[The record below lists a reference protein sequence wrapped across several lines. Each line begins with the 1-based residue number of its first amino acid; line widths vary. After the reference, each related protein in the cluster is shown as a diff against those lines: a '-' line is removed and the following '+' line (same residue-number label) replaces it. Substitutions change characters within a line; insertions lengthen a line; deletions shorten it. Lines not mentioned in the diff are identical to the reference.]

1 MDKKKNINIIDT
13 IYTDATYAARYGLDI
28 FLTIL
33 IVGIILCLI
42 GYFSMLN
49 NLQSLRANWDTEKCK
64 PTNLPFV
71 HIINPDP
78 NLTAQEQI
86 NNNINECLKDGVKNM
101 AMGSL
106 NDIFDKFNVFHDL
119 KTFFDDFVQLIQ
131 SIFLWLFNTIAYLMN
146 LLLSLLQKTFLG
158 FTHIFLK
165 IDDMFNKF
173 LGIIVTNLFIFIQ
186 ILNMGIAFILNFA
199 SIATIMIIIPLKI
212 TLVILL
218 GMIVILGLLILIL
231 SFLESAFLASLF
243 LAFLAPPIGLA
254 IGILSVILALLLI
267 AFIGTII
274 MLIIMTIIAG
284 ALIHIQNTAQRFI
297 APSLKQGRNVKLSPQ
312 FPSSSTTRDRAN
324 NSNLDK
330 KIKNFLDNPINFG

>member
-64 PTNLPFV
+64 PANLPFV

-106 NDIFDKFNVFHDL
+106 NDVFDKFNVFHDL
-119 KTFFDDFVQLIQ
+119 KTFFDDFVHLVQ
-131 SIFLWLFNTIAYLMN
+131 SIFLWLFNSIAYLIN

-173 LGIIVTNLFIFIQ
+173 LGIIVTNLFIFLQ

-199 SIATIMIIIPLKI
+199 SIATIMIMTPLTI
-212 TLVILL
+212 TAAILS
-218 GMIVILGLLILIL
+218 GIIVILGLLVFVL
-231 SFLESAFLASLF
+231 SFFAWW
-243 LAFLAPPIGLA
+243 PPIGFVV
-254 IGILSVILALLLI
+254 GILSGILVVLLLS
-267 AFIGTII
+267 FIGTII
-274 MLIIMTIIAG
+274 MIVIMSIITG

-297 APSLKQGRNVKLSPQ
+297 APSLKQGRNVNPSPQ
-312 FPSSSTTRDRAN
+312 FPSSSTARDRAN
-324 NSNLDK
+324 NKDLNK
-330 KIKNFLDNPINFG
+330 KINNFLNNPVDLGYAK

>member
-64 PTNLPFV
+64 PANLPFV

-131 SIFLWLFNTIAYLMN
+131 SIFLWLFNTIAYLIN

-173 LGIIVTNLFIFIQ
+173 LGIIVTNLFIFLQ

-199 SIATIMIIIPLKI
+199 SIATIMIMIPLKI
-212 TLVILL
+212 TAVILL
-218 GMIVILGLLILIL
+218 GMIVILGPLVFVL
-231 SFLESAFLASLF
+231 SFFAWW
-243 LAFLAPPIGLA
+243 PPIGVVV
-254 IGILSVILALLLI
+254 GILSLILALLLL
-267 AFIGTII
+267 AFIGTFI
-274 MLIIMTIIAG
+274 MIIIMTIITG

-297 APSLKQGRNVKLSPQ
+297 APSLKQGRNVKPSPQ
-312 FPSSSTTRDRAN
+312 FPSSSTARDRAN

-330 KIKNFLDNPINFG
+330 KIKNFLDNPVNFG

>member
-64 PTNLPFV
+64 PANLPFV

-119 KTFFDDFVQLIQ
+119 KTFFDNFVHLVQ
-131 SIFLWLFNTIAYLMN
+131 SIFLWLFNSIAYLIN

-173 LGIIVTNLFIFIQ
+173 LGIIVTNLFIFLQ

-199 SIATIMIIIPLKI
+199 SIATIMIMTPLTI
-212 TLVILL
+212 TAAILA
-218 GMIVILGLLILIL
+218 GITAILGLLVFVL
-231 SFLESAFLASLF
+231 SFFAWW
-243 LAFLAPPIGLA
+243 PPIGVVV
-254 IGILSVILALLLI
+254 GILSAILVLLLL

-274 MLIIMTIIAG
+274 MIVIMSIITG

-297 APSLKQGRNVKLSPQ
+297 APSLKQGRNVNPSPQ
-312 FPSSSTTRDRAN
+312 FPSSSIARDRAN
-324 NSNLDK
+324 NKDLNK
-330 KIKNFLDNPINFG
+330 KINNFLNNPVDLGYAK

>member
-64 PTNLPFV
+64 PANLPFV

-131 SIFLWLFNTIAYLMN
+131 SIFLWLFNTIAYLIN

-173 LGIIVTNLFIFIQ
+173 LGIIVTNLFIFLQ

-212 TLVILL
+212 TLVILT
-218 GMIVILGLLILIL
+218 GIIVILGLVVFVL
-231 SFLESAFLASLF
+231 SFFAWW
-243 LAFLAPPIGLA
+243 PPIGFVV
-254 IGILSVILALLLI
+254 GILSAILSLLLI
-267 AFIGTII
+267 AFVGTII
-274 MLIIMTIIAG
+274 MLIIMTIITG

-297 APSLKQGRNVKLSPQ
+297 APSLKQGRNVKPSPQ
-312 FPSSSTTRDRAN
+312 FPSSSTARDRAN

-330 KIKNFLDNPINFG
+330 KIKNFLDNPVNFG

>member
-49 NLQSLRANWDTEKCK
+49 NLQLLRANWDTEKCK
-64 PTNLPFV
+64 PANLPFV

-131 SIFLWLFNTIAYLMN
+131 SIFLWLFNTIAYLIN

-173 LGIIVTNLFIFIQ
+173 LGIIVTNLFIFLQ

-199 SIATIMIIIPLKI
+199 SIATIMIMIPLKI
-212 TLVILL
+212 TATILI
-218 GMIVILGLLILIL
+218 GIIVILGLLVSIL
-231 SFLESAFLASLF
+231 SLF
-243 LAFLAPPIGLA
+243 AWFPPIGVVV
-254 IGILSVILALLLI
+254 GILSVILSLLLL
-267 AFIGTII
+267 AFIGTIVMMI
-274 MLIIMTIIAG
+274 LMGIVTG
-284 ALIHIQNTAQRFI
+284 GLIHIQNTAQRFI
-297 APSLKQGRNVKLSPQ
+297 APSLKQGRNVKPSPQ
-312 FPSSSTTRDRAN
+312 FPSSSTARDRAN

-330 KIKNFLDNPINFG
+330 KIKNFLDNPVNFG

>member
-64 PTNLPFV
+64 PANLPFV

-131 SIFLWLFNTIAYLMN
+131 SIFLWLFNTIAYLIN

-158 FTHIFLK
+158 FTQIFLK

-173 LGIIVTNLFIFIQ
+173 LGIIVTNLFIFLQ

-199 SIATIMIIIPLKI
+199 SIATIMIMIPLKI
-212 TLVILL
+212 TAVILL
-218 GMIVILGLLILIL
+218 GMIVILGLLIFVL
-231 SFLESAFLASLF
+231 SFLAWL
-243 LAFLAPPIGLA
+243 PPVGFVIS
-254 IGILSVILALLLI
+254 ILSSILALLLLS
-267 AFIGTII
+267 FIGTLI
-274 MLIIMTIIAG
+274 MIIIMTIIAG

-297 APSLKQGRNVKLSPQ
+297 APSLKQGRNVKPSPQ
-312 FPSSSTTRDRAN
+312 FPSSSTARDRAN

-330 KIKNFLDNPINFG
+330 KIKNFLDNPVNFG

>member
-1 MDKKKNINIIDT
+1 MDKKKNINIIDS

-64 PTNLPFV
+64 PANLPFV

-131 SIFLWLFNTIAYLMN
+131 SIFLWLFNTIAYLIN

-173 LGIIVTNLFIFIQ
+173 LGIIVTNLFIFLQ

-199 SIATIMIIIPLKI
+199 SIATIMIMIPLKI
-212 TLVILL
+212 TAAILT
-218 GMIVILGLLILIL
+218 GMIVILGLLILVL
-231 SFLESAFLASLF
+231 SIFAWW
-243 LAFLAPPIGLA
+243 PPIGVVV
-254 IGILSVILALLLI
+254 GILSAILALLLL
-267 AFIGTII
+267 AFIGTLI
-274 MLIIMTIIAG
+274 MIIIMTIITG

-297 APSLKQGRNVKLSPQ
+297 APSLKQGRNVKPSPQ
-312 FPSSSTTRDRAN
+312 FPSSSTARDRVN

-330 KIKNFLDNPINFG
+330 KIKNFLDNPVNFG

>member
-64 PTNLPFV
+64 PANLPFV

-131 SIFLWLFNTIAYLMN
+131 SIFLWLFNTIAYLIN

-173 LGIIVTNLFIFIQ
+173 LGIIVTNLFIFLQ

-199 SIATIMIIIPLKI
+199 SIATIMIMIPLKI
-212 TLVILL
+212 TAVILL
-218 GMIVILGLLILIL
+218 GMIVILGPLVFVL
-231 SFLESAFLASLF
+231 SFFAWW
-243 LAFLAPPIGLA
+243 PPIGVVV
-254 IGILSVILALLLI
+254 GILSVILALLLL
-267 AFIGTII
+267 AFIGTFI
-274 MLIIMTIIAG
+274 MIIIMTIITG

-297 APSLKQGRNVKLSPQ
+297 APSLKQGRNVKPSPQ
-312 FPSSSTTRDRAN
+312 FPSSSTARDRAN
-324 NSNLDK
+324 NSSLDK
-330 KIKNFLDNPINFG
+330 KIKNFLDNPVNFG

>member
-49 NLQSLRANWDTEKCK
+49 NLQLLRANWDTEKCK
-64 PTNLPFV
+64 PANLPFV

-131 SIFLWLFNTIAYLMN
+131 SIFLWLFNTIAYLIN

-173 LGIIVTNLFIFIQ
+173 LGIIVTNLFIFLQ

-199 SIATIMIIIPLKI
+199 SIATIMIMIPLKI
-212 TLVILL
+212 TATILI
-218 GMIVILGLLILIL
+218 GIIVILGLLVSIL
-231 SFLESAFLASLF
+231 SLF
-243 LAFLAPPIGLA
+243 VWFPPIGVVV
-254 IGILSVILALLLI
+254 GILSVILSLLLL
-267 AFIGTII
+267 AFIGTIVMMI
-274 MLIIMTIIAG
+274 LMGIVTG
-284 ALIHIQNTAQRFI
+284 GLIHIQNTAQRFI
-297 APSLKQGRNVKLSPQ
+297 APSLKQGRNVKPSPQ
-312 FPSSSTTRDRAN
+312 FPSSSTARDRAN

-330 KIKNFLDNPINFG
+330 KIKNFLDNPVNFG

>member
-64 PTNLPFV
+64 PANLPFV

-199 SIATIMIIIPLKI
+199 SIATIMVIIPLKI
-212 TLVILL
+212 TLVMLL
-218 GMIVILGLLILIL
+218 SIIAPLRLLVFIL
-231 SFLESAFLASLF
+231 SFFTWW
-243 LAFLAPPIGLA
+243 PPIGLVV
-254 IGILSVILALLLI
+254 GILSVILALLLL
-267 AFIGTII
+267 AFIATLI
-274 MLIIMTIIAG
+274 MILIMTIIGG

-297 APSLKQGRNVKLSPQ
+297 APSLKQGRNVKPSPQ
-312 FPSSSTTRDRAN
+312 FPSSSTARDRAN

-330 KIKNFLDNPINFG
+330 KIKNFLDNPVNFG